1 VQLTAT
7 EQPTATAKKAVSEVA
22 ALADGQAFG
31 ADEDD
36 RVQGFPPFI

>member
-7 EQPTATAKKAVSEVA
+7 EQPTDTAGEAVSEVA
-22 ALADGQAFG
+22 ALADGLAFG

-36 RVQGFPPFI
+36 RLQGFPPFI